1 ERRRFNEV
9 AQAFNTARRRFPTV
23 LIAGVLGFNERP
35 YFQAAPGSDKAPQVK
50 F

>member
-1 ERRRFNEV
+1 V
-9 AQAFNTARRRFPTV
+9 RRRFPTV
-23 LIAGVLGFNERP
+23 IVASLFGFAEKP